1 MAAGTYNFLIEQ
13 GATFTRTFKYK
24 TSGGAPIDLSSHSI
38 RMDVRSS
45 VDSPTTIIALKKG
58 ESTSNDST
66 ITVGGDGSNEILVTI
81 DSVDTAGMS
90 FSTAVYDLEIEAL
103 GVVTR
108 ILQGKI
114 RLSKEVT
121 RST

>member
-24 TSGGAPIDLSSHSI
+24 TSSGTPIDLTSHSI
-38 RMDVRSS
+38 RMDMRSS
-45 VDSPTTIIALKKG
+45 VDSPTTIISLIKG
-58 ESTSNDST
+58 ESTSNGST
-66 ITVGGDGSNEILVTI
+66 ITVGGDGNNEILVTI
-81 DSVDTAGMS
+81 DNVDTANMS
-90 FSTAVYDLEIEAL
+90 FSTAVYDLEIEAT

>member
-1 MAAGTYNFLIEQ
+1 
-13 GATFTRTFKYK
+13 
-24 TSGGAPIDLSSHSI
+24 
-38 RMDVRSS
+38 MDIRSS
-45 VDSPTTIIALKKG
+45 VDSPTTIIALNK
-58 ESTSNDST
+58 STSTDQDST
-66 ITVGGDGSNEILVTI
+66 IAVGGDGNNEIIVTI
-81 DSVDTAGMS
+81 SNADTADMS
-90 FSTAVYDLEIEAL
+90 FSTAVYDLEIESL

>member
-1 MAAGTYNFLIEQ
+1 MAAGKYSFIIEQ

-38 RMDVRSS
+38 RMDIRSS
-45 VDSPTTIIALKKG
+45 VDSPTTIIALNK
-58 ESTSNDST
+58 STSTDQDST
-66 ITVGGDGSNEILVTI
+66 IAVGGDGNNEIIVTI
-81 DSVDTAGMS
+81 SNADTADMS
-90 FSTAVYDLEIEAL
+90 FSTAVYDLEIESL